1 MNKRYLGLV
10 ILGIIAL
17 YPSSAMVMIWIDIWT
32 RGARL
37 LYEPNLTIRVFETIL
52 TLLGFAFQI
61 FVLFY
66 FYLKHLQMSRNVE

>member
-1 MNKRYLGLV
+1 M
-10 ILGIIAL
+10 IL
-17 YPSSAMVMIWIDIWT
+17 IWIDVWT

-37 LYEPNLTIRVFETIL
+37 LYEPNLTIRVAETIL

-66 FYLKHLQMSRNVE
+66 FFLKHLETSRKNVK

>member
-32 RGARL
+32 RGTRL

-66 FYLKHLQMSRNVE
+66 FYFKHLQMSRNVE